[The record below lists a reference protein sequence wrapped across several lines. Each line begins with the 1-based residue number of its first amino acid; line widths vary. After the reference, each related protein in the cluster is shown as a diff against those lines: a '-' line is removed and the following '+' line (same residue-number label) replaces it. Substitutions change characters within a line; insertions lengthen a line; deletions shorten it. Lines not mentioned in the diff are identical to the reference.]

1 MCPGAGNKLNFELN
15 SILLG
20 KSLKTFDF
28 ATPANSVGSKKNVT
42 VFNFQGR
49 VNLDDVIEN
58 RNKTSFK
65 LPTLRIAS
73 IDPKGV
79 LTIAFSENFFVI
91 QNIT

>member
-1 MCPGAGNKLNFELN
+1 
-15 SILLG
+15 
-20 KSLKTFDF
+20 
-28 ATPANSVGSKKNVT
+28 
-42 VFNFQGR
+42 
-49 VNLDDVIEN
+49 VNLDDVIES

-79 LTIAFSENFFVI
+79 LTIAFSENFLVI